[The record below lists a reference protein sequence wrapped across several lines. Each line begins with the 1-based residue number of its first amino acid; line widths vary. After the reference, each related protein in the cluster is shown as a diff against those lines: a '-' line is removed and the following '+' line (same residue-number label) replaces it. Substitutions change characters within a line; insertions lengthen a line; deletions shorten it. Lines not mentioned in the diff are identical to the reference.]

1 MENRVGIS
9 GAVLFFWQK
18 SRKEKEKMKRI
29 FRLYFQGLFTGA
41 AIIAGCAAILGVMTG
56 CTLGWNGWAI
66 GIPIGLI
73 MLWLLSKRRMIGFMV
88 RSWKDIRQGKS
99 MHREILADKIE
110 IHRTHET
117 LKHGF
122 YRNMETRK
130 YRLEDERGNSYFFMT
145 DSERPPS
152 AMAIQE
158 MKGRRFEVKFLPQ
171 SGLVIGLKP
180 MIGRKEFMSSVKQ
193 GYYLSKIEP
202 MIRFYEEV

>member
-1 MENRVGIS
+1 
-9 GAVLFFWQK
+9 
-18 SRKEKEKMKRI
+18 MKRM

-41 AIIAGCAAILGVMTG
+41 AIIAGCAAVLGVMTG

-66 GIPIGLI
+66 GIPMGLI
-73 MLWLLSKRRMIGFMV
+73 VLWLLAKGQMIGFMI

-99 MHREILADKIE
+99 MQREILADKIE
-110 IHRTHET
+110 NHWAHET

-122 YRNMETRK
+122 YRNMEWWK
-130 YRLEDERGNSYFFMT
+130 YRLEDEQGNRYFFMT
-145 DSERPPS
+145 DSERLPS

-180 MIGRKEFMSSVKQ
+180 LIGKKEFGSSVKQ